1 MQSGFSF
8 FIKYLFD
15 PAFPTSLSVLIIE
28 AKIQNTEVIVMKEP
42 VSARMLPNIVDYSPD
57 ELMRLR
63 RERIRDR
70 RLRKGSLISG
80 RILSLTESD
89 NLIELYPAELD
100 AAI

>member
-1 MQSGFSF
+1 MS
-8 FIKYLFD
+8 FD
-15 PAFPTSLSVLIIE
+15 PIYPMNLSVLINE

-42 VSARMLPNIVDYSPD
+42 ISSRMLPNIADYSPD

-63 RERIRDR
+63 RERVRDR

-80 RILSLTESD
+80 QILSISTAD
-89 NLIELYPAELD
+89 NVIEFDPVEFD

>member
-1 MQSGFSF
+1 MQE
-8 FIKYLFD
+8 
-15 PAFPTSLSVLIIE
+15 T
-28 AKIQNTEVIVMKEP
+28 
-42 VSARMLPNIVDYSPD
+42 VSARTLPSIVDYSPD
-57 ELMRLR
+57 ELMRMR

-89 NLIELYPAELD
+89 NLIELYPLELD

>member
-1 MQSGFSF
+1 MNFPYDPIF
-8 FIKYLFD
+8 EIK
-15 PAFPTSLSVLIIE
+15 LSVLINE

-42 VSARMLPNIVDYSPD
+42 VSARTLPNIVDYSPN

-70 RLRKGSLISG
+70 RLRKGSLITG
-80 RILSLTESD
+80 KILSLTEND